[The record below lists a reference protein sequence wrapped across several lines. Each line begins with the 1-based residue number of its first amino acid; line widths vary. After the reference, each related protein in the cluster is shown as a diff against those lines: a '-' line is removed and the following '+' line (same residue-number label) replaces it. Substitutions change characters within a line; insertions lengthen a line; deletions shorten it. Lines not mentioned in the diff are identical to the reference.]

1 MTPEQKQLITATVP
15 ILKEHGLQLTTHF
28 YKRLFGGNP
37 EFKNVFNQGNQ
48 QNGHQPMALAT
59 AVLAYAEHINDPSV
73 LESALNRIGHKHTS
87 LDIRPEH
94 YAIIGR
100 HLLASIGEVL
110 GDAATPELL
119 DAWSAAYAQLAHL
132 MIGTEADLYAA
143 QTEKPG
149 GWTGWRP
156 FVVKTKVQE
165 SDAITTFHLYPVDGG
180 LVAEHLP
187 GQYLSVRLFLP
198 ELNLLQP
205 HQYRIANAP
214 NSSYYSISVKRE
226 IGGGRIINDLFSSRL
241 HDIVQVGDYIDVSA
255 PAGVVSPKVGV
266 PIETSHKKEIGSQTV
281 TCPFQTGQFV

>member
-1 MTPEQKQLITATVP
+1 MMTPQQKQLVNATVP
-15 ILKEHGLQLTTHF
+15 TLKKHGLLLTTHF
-28 YKRLFGGNP
+28 YNRLFAHNP

-73 LESALNRIGHKHTS
+73 LESVLNRIGHKHTS

-119 DAWSAAYAQLAHL
+119 DAWSAAYAQLAGL
-132 MIGTEADLYAA
+132 MIGTEASLYAA
-143 QTEKPG
+143 QANKPG

-156 FVVKTKVQE
+156 FVVRDNVEE
-165 SDAITTFHLYPVDGG
+165 SDGVTTFHLYPADGG
-180 LVAEHLP
+180 PVADQLP

-198 ELNLLQP
+198 GLNLLQP
-205 HQYRIANAP
+205 RQYWITNAP
-214 NSSYYSISVKRE
+214 NQVYYCISVKRAVSTPSATNGL
-226 IGGGRIINDLFSSRL
+226 IGNRL
-241 HDIVQVGDYIDVSA
+241 RDVVRQGDHLDVSA
-255 PAGVVSPKVGV
+255 PAGSCPVAIKVEKPVSLTNAG
-266 PIETSHKKEIGSQTV
+266 G
-281 TCPFQTGQFV
+281 CPMHQLG